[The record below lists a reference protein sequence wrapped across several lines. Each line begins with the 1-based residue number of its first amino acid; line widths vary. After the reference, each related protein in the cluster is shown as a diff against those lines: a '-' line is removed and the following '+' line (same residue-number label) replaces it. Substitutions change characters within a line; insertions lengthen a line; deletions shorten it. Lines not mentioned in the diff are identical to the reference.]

1 MKKYVVCVVDTH
13 YVEVEAENEANAIA
27 MVDNAYNAN
36 NVFNTD
42 IVEYIEGNYTVKVV
56 EE

>member
-1 MKKYVVCVVDTH
+1 MNKYYVCVVDTH
-13 YVEVEAENEANAIA
+13 YVEVEAETKEKAIA
-27 MVDNAYNAN
+27 MIDNAYNAD

-42 IVEYIEGNYTVKVV
+42 IVEYIEGNYTATIV